1 MDLSHRQYLEQRYA
15 ANEWHGRGAAGRGLI
30 TDFGFSGSE
39 LRGWT
44 LLSSRREE
52 GATPPAIRTLWHRG
66 DPAIEL
72 LSIDIW
78 LCVSI
83 SAAHDQLLEVLANIQ
98 SDAVER
104 REGLGDVTFRLGH
117 TMALFVRVNV
127 VALIRNGGPRTVDVD
142 PISRVIDELLVRLSE
157 R

>member
-1 MDLSHRQYLEQRYA
+1 MDASHRQYLEQRYA
-15 ANEWHGRGAAGRGLI
+15 ASEWHRRGAARRRPI
-30 TDFGFSGSE
+30 RDFSFSGSE
-39 LRGWT
+39 LSGWT
-44 LLSSRREE
+44 LHSSRREE
-52 GATPPAIRTLWHRG
+52 QATPPAIRTLWHRG

-78 LCVSI
+78 VCRSI
-83 SAAHDQLLEVLANIQ
+83 SAAHDQLLEVLGNIQ

-104 REGLGDVTFRLGH
+104 GVGLGDVAFRLGN
-117 TMALFVRVNV
+117 TMALFVRANV

-142 PISRVIDELLVRLSE
+142 PIARVIDELLVRLSE